1 MLDDVTYV
9 KGYAKPKGYNVYR
22 DGKLVAGLDAGTMT
36 LDDQADTDGQHRYA
50 ITAVY
55 DNGESQPVWISV
67 TTALQLI
74 ESLAGKQVDIYTID
88 GRLIGK
94 DLNHLPHLER
104 GIYVING
111 QKIVIK

>member
-1 MLDDVTYV
+1 
-9 KGYAKPKGYNVYR
+9 
-22 DGKLVAGLDAGTMT
+22 MT

-94 DLNHLPHLER
+94 DLNRLPHLER